1 MEKIGLV
8 LEGGGVRGAYT
19 AGALAWL
26 QDNGISF
33 DYSVGISSGA
43 AYLCCF
49 LCGNKETPKN
59 LATIYATDSKLV
71 GVHSLLKN
79 RYYVDYEKIFRDYL
93 IGREKV
99 SFQKLVDEK
108 PDMEIGTYDME
119 LGRTVYYGPE
129 SLDADLT
136 LIRGAVSL
144 PVASA
149 IVDFNGR
156 KLLDGGITKMIPIER
171 ALEKGCTKCLVIMTK
186 PRDYVRKPA
195 NGAVK
200 AMMKVMY
207 RKYPQVAKD
216 YAVRHLNYYKQVE
229 IINDMVSRGRAI
241 DVRPSRAIAVSRW
254 KGDREKCEELYQLGY
269 DDMDAIRGQIFA
281 FMKKE
286 NSHDQTD
293 CQ

>member
-26 QDNGISF
+26 QDNGITF

-43 AYLCCF
+43 AYLCCY
-49 LCGNKETPKN
+49 LCGDKHTPKN
-59 LATIYATDSKLV
+59 MSTIYATDPKLV
-71 GVHSLLKN
+71 GVYSLLKN
-79 RYYVDYEKIFRDYL
+79 GHYVDYGKVFSEYL
-93 IGREKV
+93 IGKEKMSV
-99 SFQKLVDEK
+99 RKIIEEK
-108 PDMEIGTYDME
+108 PDMEIGAYDLE
-119 LGRTVYYGPE
+119 LGRTVYFGPDA
-129 SLDADLT
+129 LDDSLT

-149 IVDFNGR
+149 IVDYRGR

-171 ALEKGCTKCLVIMTK
+171 ALERGCTKCLVIMTK

-195 NGAVK
+195 SGIVK
-200 AMMKVMY
+200 TMMHVIY

-229 IINDMVSRGRAI
+229 IINDMVSRGKAI
-241 DVRPSRAIAVSRW
+241 DVRPSRAIEVSRW
-254 KGDREKCEELYQLGY
+254 KGDRKNCEELYQLGY
-269 DDMDAIRGQIFA
+269 EDMDEIRGQLFA

-286 NSHDQTD
+286 ESHD
-293 CQ
+293 